1 MKKTTVQ
8 NFAMIPETVFQ
19 HKDREAIEELV
30 SCFSKRFEINWEK
43 DVNVTISVKYKE
55 IGSQMVQLI
64 KVNLKDTE
72 VTHSDPD
79 QEELPFELD
88 KNIMSI
94 EFVNKETGEYTET
107 ETKEK

>member
-1 MKKTTVQ
+1 M
-8 NFAMIPETVFQ
+8 E
-19 HKDREAIEELV
+19 
-30 SCFSKRFEINWEK
+30 
-43 DVNVTISVKYKE
+43 
-55 IGSQMVQLI
+55 QMVQLI

-72 VTHSDPD
+72 VTFSDDD

>member
-1 MKKTTVQ
+1 M
-8 NFAMIPETVFQ
+8 
-19 HKDREAIEELV
+19 
-30 SCFSKRFEINWEK
+30 
-43 DVNVTISVKYKE
+43 NVTINVKYKE

-72 VTHSDPD
+72 VTFSDDD

-94 EFVNKETGEYTET
+94 EFVNNETGEYTET

>member
-1 MKKTTVQ
+1 M
-8 NFAMIPETVFQ
+8 E
-19 HKDREAIEELV
+19 
-30 SCFSKRFEINWEK
+30 
-43 DVNVTISVKYKE
+43 
-55 IGSQMVQLI
+55 QMVQLI

-72 VTHSDPD
+72 VTHSDSD

-94 EFVNKETGEYTET
+94 EFVNNETGEYTET